1 MGKALTTD
9 ALVGVD
15 LGGEVW
21 FELATACCGRLWVC
35 SCGVWTWPV
44 VFCVT
49 QLNVDGGLPGPPP
62 NGPDVGGL
70 PRFLGLDSSIHRS
83 INQPLFEHYYMEQGA
98 PQEGDVWEHPSPP
111 MRLIASWEATY
122 HHRLHH

>member
-21 FELATACCGRLWVC
+21 VEPAAACCGRLWVC
-35 SCGVWTWPV
+35 SCGVWIWPV
-44 VFCVT
+44 VFRVT
-49 QLNVDGGLPGPPP
+49 QLNVDKGLPGPPP
-62 NGPDVGGL
+62 DGPDVGGL

-83 INQPLFEHYYMEQGA
+83 INQPLFAITWSKEPRGRD
-98 PQEGDVWEHPSPP
+98 DVWEHPSPP
-111 MRLIASWEATY
+111 MRLIGSWEATY